1 MPEFLAGYPLH
12 IIFMILTV
20 AVWIRGHVVYSVF
33 RAATEFTL
41 KRSCPKNPF
50 LAKVHKKLSDGSAD
64 YGVRIIQKWG
74 LIAVPLAYLTI
85 GVQTA
90 ILGGAGVLKIDR
102 LKFGLAQ
109 IPGCL
114 AWAAIY
120 STIGF
125 ALWSLMFKQAAA
137 SPLGVAVIILLI
149 LGIGAICIY
158 NRNKKKKQ
166 KSSISQ

>member
-1 MPEFLAGYPLH
+1 MPDFLAGYPLH
-12 IIFMILTV
+12 IIFIILAI

-41 KRSCPKNPF
+41 KHSKPKNPF
-50 LAKVHKKLSDGSAD
+50 LAKIHKKLSDGSAD

-85 GVQTA
+85 GIQTA
-90 ILGGAGVLKIDR
+90 VLGGAGVLKINR

-114 AWAAIY
+114 AWSAIY

-125 ALWSLMFKQAAA
+125 TLWALMFKQAAA
-137 SPLGVAVIILLI
+137 SPLGVMLILVGIILIGVIIFYRL
-149 LGIGAICIY
+149 
-158 NRNKKKKQ
+158 NRRNNKQLQQ
-166 KSSISQ
+166 K